1 MMLLFQPLAPSIVA
15 HAVSREERGA
25 GKCRLMALS

>member
-1 MMLLFQPLAPSIVA
+1 MMLPFQPLASSIAA

-25 GKCRLMALS
+25 GKAHGT